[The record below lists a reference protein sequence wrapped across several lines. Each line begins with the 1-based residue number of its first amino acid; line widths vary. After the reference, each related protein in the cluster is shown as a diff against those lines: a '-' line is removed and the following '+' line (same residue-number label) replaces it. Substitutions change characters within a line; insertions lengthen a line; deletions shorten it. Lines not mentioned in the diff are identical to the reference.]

1 MHRIDERPV
10 VASPTTGPRVV
21 NRRLHHVA
29 GGLCG
34 EGLRCN
40 PERAREAL
48 AEWMPLL
55 LVLLLDLLRDYL
67 DELLELLELRGNDLQ
82 QLLEIKKLL
91 LLESLHLL
99 QLLRY
104 DLQQLQQLLWRLA

>member
-1 MHRIDERPV
+1 
-10 VASPTTGPRVV
+10 
-21 NRRLHHVA
+21 VA
-29 GGLCG
+29 GWLCG

-48 AEWMPLL
+48 VNGMPLL
-55 LVLLLDLLRDYL
+55 LVLLLDLLRKYL
-67 DELLELLELRGNDLQ
+67 DELLELLELCGNQLQ